1 MDDKRVVRRGYDE
14 MGEIYA
20 SERTGDPFEGETLD
34 TLLDSLPEEPRV
46 LDAGCGQ
53 GTPILDRLQD
63 SVTAIGL
70 DFSRGQLQL
79 ATQNVSAASFTQG
92 DMTAL
97 PFRDATFDAVTA
109 YHSMIHIPSD
119 EHQTVIDEFARVLNP
134 DGQMLLTSGSAE
146 WSGANSDWLG
156 SDVEMRWSM
165 SGPENTVEQLESA
178 GFSTTNQ
185 WTIENGCAEDD
196 DATFTAFLARLH
208 E

>member
-20 SERTGDPFEGETLD
+20 SERTGNPFEVETLD
-34 TLLDSLPEEPRV
+34 TLLDLLPEKARV

-63 SVTAIGL
+63 STTAIGL

-79 ATQNVSAASFTQG
+79 ATQPAVSLTQG

-109 YHSMIHIPSD
+109 YHSMIHVPSND
-119 EHQTVIDEFARVLNP
+119 HQTVIDEFARVLHP
-134 DGQMLLTSGSAE
+134 GGRALLTAGTAE
-146 WSGANSDWLG
+146 WNGANSDWLG
-156 SDVEMRWSM
+156 SGAEMRWSM

-178 GFSTTNQ
+178 GFSITNQ
-185 WTIENGCAEDD
+185 WTIENECAEED
-196 DATFTAFLARLH
+196 DATFTAFLALH